1 MSLWTHSEAETA
13 TLGKA
18 SQAFSVNGLS
28 IDTRTIK
35 EGDLFVALKGDNR
48 DGHDFVRAAFDAK
61 AGAALVT
68 YTPDGVTGPLLTVG
82 HTQRGLED
90 LARAARAR
98 SNAKILAVTGSAGK
112 TTTKEILRLAFHAL
126 GRTHASAASYNNH
139 WGVPLSLASLPRDAE
154 FGIFEVGMN
163 HFGELRN
170 LVSFVRPHVALV
182 TTIAPAH
189 LEFFGNCESIAD
201 AKSEIFEGLLP
212 GGAALIPADSPYA
225 ERLKARARQA
235 QVSTIIGFGITG
247 ESKLLSFTPDGEGMR
262 IKCDILG
269 RAVDCFVGA
278 PGAHIAQNV
287 VGALTAVA
295 LLEGDVLNAAAALK
309 NFTALK
315 GRGARF
321 SAGGIAV
328 IDESYNANP
337 ASMTAAL
344 ALLGNASGRKI
355 AVLGDMLEM
364 GEGGIAHHAGLA
376 QPIAANNV
384 DLIFASGAQMKALWD
399 ALPAKSRGAYAET
412 SSVLLPQ
419 VLAALKPGDTVL
431 VKGSNG
437 AKMSVIIEAL
447 KEKGA

>member
-1 MSLWTHSEAETA
+1 MSLWTHSEAEAA

-18 SQAFSVNGLS
+18 SHAFSVNGLS

-68 YTPDGVTGPLLTVG
+68 HAPEGVTGPLLTVG

-112 TTTKEILRLAFHAL
+112 TTTKEILAVACNAL

-170 LVSFVRPHVALV
+170 LVSFVRPHVALI

-235 QVSTIIGFGITG
+235 QVSNIIGFGITG
-247 ESKLLSFTPDGEGMR
+247 ESKLLSFTPDGDGMR
-262 IKCDILG
+262 IRCDILG

-295 LLEGDVLNAAAALK
+295 LLDGDVLNAAAALK

-321 SAGGIAV
+321 TANGIAV

-337 ASMTAAL
+337 ASMAAAL
-344 ALLGNASGRKI
+344 ALLGGASGRKI

-376 QPIAANNV
+376 APIAANNV
-384 DLIFASGAQMKALWD
+384 DLVFASGAQIKALWD
-399 ALPAKSRGAYAET
+399 ALPAKSRGAYAQT
-412 SSVLLPQ
+412 SSALLPQ